1 MRSSRHQKIAFPTK
15 RAGRVHGGT
24 SSTPLSG
31 RKLRNLNDM
40 EMEPDNRADIRHF
53 LVTRRARI
61 TPEQAGLPTSARRRV
76 PGLRREEVAVLAGV
90 STEWYTRLEK
100 GHIGGVSD
108 EVLDSVSHALGLSED
123 ERGYLFELA
132 RSARRG
138 NRKPARSPDRDVA
151 APIQWMLDSI
161 TMSAAFVRNGRTDI
175 LAANAMARALF
186 GPLYASDT
194 VDRRGRP
201 NIARFVFLDP
211 DSNRFYSDWRAAA
224 SATAAMLRAEAARQP
239 DDRMLREL
247 IGELSTRSAHFRAHW
262 AAHDVL
268 LRHDGLKQLDH
279 PDVGTLELS
288 FQSLAIPR
296 PGSGAQELVLYTAA
310 PATTSEDR
318 LKILAIAAASPP
330 AGNAR
335 AVASGA
341 GHDFGAGDV
350 DDVYQ
355 PLSRSLEPLL
365 ETQLEGQRT
374 QLAHEQRLP
383 GRGTAVE

>member
-1 MRSSRHQKIAFPTK
+1 MDQQ
-15 RAGRVHGGT
+15 
-24 SSTPLSG
+24 
-31 RKLRNLNDM
+31 
-40 EMEPDNRADIRHF
+40 PDDRGEIRDF

-108 EVLDSVSHALGLSED
+108 EVLEAVSHALRLSED

-132 RSARRG
+132 MSARRG
-138 NRKPARSPDRDVA
+138 NRKPARGPDRDVA
-151 APIQWMLDSI
+151 APVQWMLDSI

-194 VDRRGRP
+194 VDTRGHP

-211 DSNRFYSDWRAAA
+211 DSRRFYSDWRAAGA
-224 SATAAMLRAEAARQP
+224 ATAAMLRAEAACQP
-239 DDRMLREL
+239 DDRKLREL
-247 IGELSTRSAHFRAHW
+247 IGELSTRSAQFRTSW

-288 FQSLAIPR
+288 FQSLALPR
-296 PGSGAQELVLYTAA
+296 PGTGVHELVLYTAA
-310 PATTSEDR
+310 PGTTSEDR
-318 LKILAIAAASPP
+318 LRILAIAAASES
-330 AGNAR
+330 AGSAR
-335 AVASGA
+335 AAASDA
-341 GHDFGAGDV
+341 PARA
-350 DDVYQ
+350 
-355 PLSRSLEPLL
+355 SRSVAPS
-365 ETQLEGQRT
+365 
-374 QLAHEQRLP
+374 P
-383 GRGTAVE
+383 